1 MVTEKMREIYDAQSR
16 VWNFL
21 SKIAGSSRIGSSY
34 LFSGPEG
41 CGKEAFAIKFFQ
53 LLNCEKKNEKPCN
66 NCPSCRRAL
75 KLQHEKLNLIFPLP
89 TPKKSTKDNS
99 ISFDS
104 KTSDI
109 IQEEISAKAKN
120 LFHKIKIP
128 KSNRILIQ
136 SIRNLRKSLY
146 LKSNQNGRKIVL
158 IFDAH
163 LLSAGQGES
172 ANALLKLLE
181 EPPNQT
187 TLILVTDNSSLLS
200 LTIKSRCQE
209 VSFPKLDGSFIIN
222 WLKDK
227 EIKESHIPL
236 IAGLSGGNI
245 YQTKFLISQSLDKLL
260 LELSE
265 LVKNVSSK
273 KPHAWR
279 EFSQMYSK
287 MAIQD
292 YKLFLFHFFMLKTWF
307 NSLNRLRKNL
317 NHVLHK
323 TPLKLGMER
332 LIKKFPNADY
342 SSIVF
347 EIEKT
352 TLSVSQHFHMPLEL
366 TNLLI
371 KIKRNLNK

>member
-1 MVTEKMREIYDAQSR
+1 MATKKMREIYNAQSR

-21 SKIAGSSRIGSSY
+21 SKIVGSSRIGSSY

-41 CGKEAFAIKFFQ
+41 CGKEAFSIKFFQ
-53 LLNCEKKNEKPCN
+53 LLNCEKRVKKPCD

-75 KLQHEKLNLIFPLP
+75 KLQHEKLNLILPLP
-89 TPKKSTKDNS
+89 TPKKSIKDNS
-99 ISFDS
+99 IFIDS

-109 IQEEISAKAKN
+109 IQKEISLKARD
-120 LFHKIKIP
+120 LFYKIKIQ

-146 LKSNQNGRKIVL
+146 LKSNKKGRKVVL

-187 TLILVTDNSSLLS
+187 TLILVTDNSTLLP

-209 VSFPKLDGSFIIN
+209 INFPRLDESFIVN
-222 WLKDK
+222 WLKEK
-227 EIKESHIPL
+227 GIPHHHIPL

-245 YQTKFLISQSLDKLL
+245 YQTEFLISQSLDKLF

-265 LVKNVSSK
+265 LVKKISNKSSD
-273 KPHAWR
+273 AWR
-279 EFSQMYSK
+279 EFSQTYSK
-287 MAIQD
+287 MAIHD
-292 YKLFLFHFFMLKTWF
+292 YKLFVFHFFMLKVWF
-307 NSLNRLRKNL
+307 SSLNRLRKNL
-317 NHVLHK
+317 EHVLHK

-342 SSIVF
+342 SSIIF
-347 EIEKT
+347 DIERT
-352 TLSVSQHFHMPLEL
+352 NLSVPQHLHMPLVL

-371 KIKRNLNK
+371 KIKKNLNK

>member
-1 MVTEKMREIYDAQSR
+1 MCIRDSD
-16 VWNFL
+16 
-21 SKIAGSSRIGSSY
+21 
-34 LFSGPEG
+34 
-41 CGKEAFAIKFFQ
+41 
-53 LLNCEKKNEKPCN
+53 
-66 NCPSCRRAL
+66 NCPSCIRAL

-89 TPKKSTKDNS
+89 TPKKQTKDNS
-99 ISFDS
+99 IFIDS

-109 IQEEISAKAKN
+109 IQKEIGAKSNN

-136 SIRNLRKSLY
+136 SIRNLRTSLY
-146 LKSNQNGRKIVL
+146 LKSSKKGRKVVL

-187 TLILVTDNSSLLS
+187 TLILVTDNSTLLP

-209 VSFPKLDGSFIIN
+209 INFPRFNESFIIN
-222 WLKDK
+222 WLN
-227 EIKESHIPL
+227 ERVIKKTHIPV

-245 YQTKFLISQSLDKLL
+245 HQAEFLISQSLDKLL

-265 LVKNVSSK
+265 LVIKISSK
-273 KPHAWR
+273 SSDAWR
-279 EFSQMYSK
+279 DFSQTYSK

-292 YKLFLFHFFMLKTWF
+292 YKLFVFHFFMLKTWF

-317 NHVLHK
+317 EHVLHK

-342 SSIVF
+342 CSIIF
-347 EIEKT
+347 DIERTK
-352 TLSVSQHFHMPLEL
+352 LSVPQHLHMPLVL
-366 TNLLI
+366 TNFLI
-371 KIKRNLNK
+371 KIKKNLNK

>member
-1 MVTEKMREIYDAQSR
+1 MVDKKMSEIYDAQSR
-16 VWNFL
+16 AWNFL
-21 SKIAGSSRIGSSY
+21 SKIVVSSRIGSSY

-41 CGKEAFAIKFFQ
+41 CGKEALSIKFFQ
-53 LLNCEKKNEKPCN
+53 FLNCEKRVEKPCN
-66 NCPSCRRAL
+66 NCPSCRKSL

-89 TPKKSTKDNS
+89 TPKKPTKDNS
-99 ISFDS
+99 IFFDS
-104 KTSDI
+104 KTSDT

-146 LKSNQNGRKIVL
+146 LKSSPNGRKVVL

-200 LTIKSRCQE
+200 FTIKSRCQE
-209 VSFPKLDGSFIIN
+209 ISFPKLDGRFIIN

-227 EIKESHIPL
+227 GVKESHIPL
-236 IAGLSGGNI
+236 IAGLSEGNI
-245 YQTKFLISQSLDKLL
+245 YQTEFLISQSLDKLL

-265 LVKNVSSK
+265 LVKNISSK
-273 KPHAWR
+273 KSHAWR
-279 EFSQMYSK
+279 EFSQIYSK
-287 MAIQD
+287 MAVQD

-317 NHVLHK
+317 DHVLHK

-342 SSIVF
+342 SSIII
-347 EIEKT
+347 EIERT
-352 TLSVSQHFHMPLEL
+352 SLSVSQHFHMPLEL

-371 KIKRNLNK
+371 KIKKNLNK

>member
-1 MVTEKMREIYDAQSR
+1 MREIYDAQSR

-21 SKIAGSSRIGSSY
+21 SKIVGSSRIGSSY

-41 CGKEAFAIKFFQ
+41 CGKEALSIKFFQ
-53 LLNCEKKNEKPCN
+53 FLNCEKRVEKPCN
-66 NCPSCRRAL
+66 NCPSCTRSL

-89 TPKKSTKDNS
+89 TPKKPTKDNS
-99 ISFDS
+99 TFFDA
-104 KTSDI
+104 KTSDT

-146 LKSNQNGRKIVL
+146 LKSNQNGRKVVL

-187 TLILVTDNSSLLS
+187 TLILVTDNSSLLP

-209 VSFPKLDGSFIIN
+209 ISFPKLDESFVIN
-222 WLKDK
+222 WLKNK
-227 EIKESHIPL
+227 SIKESSIPL

-245 YQTKFLISQSLDKLL
+245 YQAEFLISQSLDKLL

-265 LVKNVSSK
+265 LVKNISSK
-273 KPHAWR
+273 KSHAWR
-279 EFSQMYSK
+279 NFSQMYSK

-317 NHVLHK
+317 DHVLHK

-342 SSIVF
+342 SSIIF
-347 EIEKT
+347 EIERT
-352 TLSVSQHFHMPLEL
+352 SLSVPQHFHMPLAL

-371 KIKRNLNK
+371 KIKKNLNK

>member
-1 MVTEKMREIYDAQSR
+1 MKEIYDAQSR
-16 VWNFL
+16 VWSFL
-21 SKIAGSSRIGSSY
+21 SKIVGSSRIGSSY

-41 CGKEAFAIKFFQ
+41 CGKEALSIKFFQ
-53 LLNCEKKNEKPCN
+53 FLNCEKRVEKPCN

-89 TPKKSTKDNS
+89 TPKKPTKDNS
-99 ISFDS
+99 IFFDS
-104 KTSDI
+104 KTSDT
-109 IQEEISAKAKN
+109 IQKEINAKAKN

-146 LKSNQNGRKIVL
+146 LKSNQNGRKVVL

-163 LLSAGQGES
+163 LLSEGQGES

-187 TLILVTDNSSLLS
+187 TLVLVTDNSTLLPP
-200 LTIKSRCQE
+200 TIKSRCQE
-209 VSFPKLDGSFIIN
+209 INFPRLDENFITN

-227 EIKESHIPL
+227 GIKKSHIPL

-245 YQTKFLISQSLDKLL
+245 YQTEFLISQTLDKLL

-265 LVKNVSSK
+265 LVKKVSSK
-273 KPHAWR
+273 RSHAWR
-279 EFSQMYSK
+279 EFSQVYSK

-292 YKLFLFHFFMLKTWF
+292 YKLFIFHFFMLKTWF

-317 NHVLHK
+317 EHVLHK

-342 SSIVF
+342 SSIIF
-347 EIEKT
+347 DIERT
-352 TLSVSQHFHMPLEL
+352 NLSVPQHLHMPLVL

-371 KIKRNLNK
+371 KIKKNLNK

>member
-1 MVTEKMREIYDAQSR
+1 MVTKKMRKIYDAQSR
-16 VWNFL
+16 VWSFL
-21 SKIAGSSRIGSSY
+21 SKIVGSSRIGSSY

-41 CGKEAFAIKFFQ
+41 CGKEALSIKFFQ
-53 LLNCEKKNEKPCN
+53 FLNCEKRVEKPCN

-89 TPKKSTKDNS
+89 TPKKPTKDNS
-99 ISFDS
+99 IFFDS
-104 KTSDI
+104 KTSDT
-109 IQEEISAKAKN
+109 IQKEINAKAKN

-146 LKSNQNGRKIVL
+146 LKSNQNGRKVVL

-163 LLSAGQGES
+163 LLSEGQGES

-187 TLILVTDNSSLLS
+187 TLVLVTDNSTLLPP
-200 LTIKSRCQE
+200 TIKSRCQE
-209 VSFPKLDGSFIIN
+209 INFPRLDENFITN

-227 EIKESHIPL
+227 GIKKSHIPL

-245 YQTKFLISQSLDKLL
+245 YQTEFLISQTLDKLL

-265 LVKNVSSK
+265 LVKKVSSK
-273 KPHAWR
+273 RSHAWR
-279 EFSQMYSK
+279 EFSQVYSK

-292 YKLFLFHFFMLKTWF
+292 YKLFIFHFFMLKTWF

-317 NHVLHK
+317 EHVLHK

-342 SSIVF
+342 SSIIF
-347 EIEKT
+347 DIERT
-352 TLSVSQHFHMPLEL
+352 NLSVPQHLHMPLVL

-371 KIKRNLNK
+371 KIKKNLNK